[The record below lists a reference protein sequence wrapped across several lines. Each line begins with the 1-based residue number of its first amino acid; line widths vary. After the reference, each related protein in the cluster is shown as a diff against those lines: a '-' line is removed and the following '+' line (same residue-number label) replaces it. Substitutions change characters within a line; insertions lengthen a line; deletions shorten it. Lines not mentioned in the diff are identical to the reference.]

1 MVTRI
6 VASGSLRMCRVGQ
19 RRIVTRIATRIVTR
33 IVACVQGDFCVGQSL
48 CPSCSYPTNATD
60 ANVQVSSP
68 AGLARIVSTHET
80 IVSTHETIV
89 STHETIVSTHETIGG
104 GIPQRPGV
112 LVPRAR

>member
-48 CPSCSYPTNATD
+48 CPSCSYPTNDTD
-60 ANVQVSSP
+60 ANVQVSWS
-68 AGLARIVSTHET
+68 LARDERYGTREAVEAIVVH
-80 IVSTHETIV
+80 
-89 STHETIVSTHETIGG
+89 
-104 GIPQRPGV
+104 P
-112 LVPRAR
+112 LVVPVELTFWCVMNDTELEKL